1 VASDWL
7 APPCSEKL
15 TRAPAGGTFEEAIAM
30 AADLLPE
37 GRVVTVTLRSDTDAI
52 DTSFQVP
59 SLVPLLATLLSGGS
73 VTCKS
78 PASQFVV
85 CDHSI
90 EPPLV
95 A

>member
-1 VASDWL
+1 VASDRV
-7 APPCSEKL
+7 APPCSETL
-15 TRAPAGGTFEEAIAM
+15 TRAPAGVTFEEAIAM
-30 AADLLPE
+30 AADLLSE
-37 GRVVTVTLRSDTDAI
+37 GRLVTETVRSDTDAI
-52 DTSFQVP
+52 DTRFQVP

-78 PASQFVV
+78 QASPFVV

>member
-1 VASDWL
+1 MWL
-7 APPCSEKL
+7 VDGVVTPCL
-15 TRAPAGGTFEEAIAM
+15 TVGRALTGSTFEEAIAM

-37 GRVVTVTLRSDTDAI
+37 GRVVTETVRSDTDAI

-59 SLVPLLATLLSGGS
+59 PLVPLVPTLLSGGS

-78 PASQFVV
+78 PVSPFVV

-95 A
+95 G